1 MPASPNASS
10 RGGPRDSALFLFL
23 LIGIA
28 LGARGWFAFAGGVP
42 ELLQFTGSTAVV
54 EGTVADDVD
63 IRATSVRVTVAVKT
77 INEAIA
83 YGKVLAVLPRDTKL
97 QYGDTVSVRGALEEP
112 QSFETNTG
120 RTFDY
125 QGYLK
130 ARGISVVMQHA
141 VLFSPSGVEGRES
154 APGGV
159 SVLRTLY
166 QIKHTFERA
175 LERVMRVP
183 MVSLMEGFLLGE
195 KSGLPQA
202 LTQAFVIAGLI
213 HVVVLSGYN
222 IGVVSEWTLRFFAL
236 FLRRR
241 SALCVTAVVITL
253 FALMAGGGMATI
265 RSMLMGLIAI
275 LGRYLRRPAL
285 ALRSLCVAVLLMLLW
300 NPLVVFDA
308 GFMLS
313 VLATLG
319 IITLGTRVESWL
331 WWLKEGILRSTAA
344 TTMAVQLFV
353 LPALLYYTGVLSL
366 VSVPANIIFL
376 PFVPLA
382 MLLGF
387 VAGLLA
393 LVHPFLALIP
403 ALAADTLLRAMIWL
417 TKTAASLPLAA
428 AVVPA
433 FPAWVAVAAYI
444 PLCAWAMRCYRRTVA
459 PIPTN

>member
-1 MPASPNASS
+1 MP
-10 RGGPRDSALFLFL
+10 RGSALFLFL

-28 LGARGWFAFAGGVP
+28 LGVRGWFAFAAGEP
-42 ELLQFTGSTAVV
+42 ELLQFTGSIAVV

-63 IRATSVRVTVAVKT
+63 VRATGARVTIAVKT
-77 INEAIA
+77 INEAIS
-83 YGKVLAVLPRDTKL
+83 YGKVLAVLPPDTKL
-97 QYGDTVSVRGALEEP
+97 QYGDTVSVRGMLEEP

-125 QGYLK
+125 PGYLH
-130 ARGISVVMQHA
+130 ARGISAVMQYA
-141 VLFSPSGVEGRES
+141 KIQNTKEGT
-154 APGGV
+154 PG
-159 SVLRTLY
+159 VLRALFAL
-166 QIKHTFERA
+166 KHSFQQA
-175 LERVMRVP
+175 LQRVMREP

-195 KSGLPQA
+195 KSGLPDS

-241 SALCVTAVVITL
+241 VALTATGVVIVL

-265 RSMLMGLIAI
+265 RAMLMGLIAI
-275 LGRYLRRPAL
+275 LGRYLKRPAL
-285 ALRSLCVAVLLMLLW
+285 ALRSLCVAVLMMLLW

-308 GFMLS
+308 GFVLS

-319 IITLGTRVESWL
+319 IIMLGNWVESWL
-331 WWLKEGILRSTAA
+331 GWLKEGILRSTAA
-344 TTMAVQLFV
+344 TTMAAQLFV
-353 LPALLYYTGVLSL
+353 LPALLYYTGVLSF
-366 VSVPANIIFL
+366 VSLPANVVFL

-393 LVHPFLALIP
+393 LIHPFLALIP
-403 ALAADTLLRAMIWL
+403 ALAADALLRAMIWFAEV
-417 TKTAASLPLAA
+417 AASLPQASTI
-428 AVVPA
+428 VPA
-433 FPAWVAVAAYI
+433 FPAWMAVILYI
-444 PLCAWAMRCYRRTVA
+444 PLCAWAIARYRQTAA
-459 PIPTN
+459 PTPTN

>member
-1 MPASPNASS
+1 MP
-10 RGGPRDSALFLFL
+10 RCSALFLFL

-28 LGARGWFAFAGGVP
+28 LGARGWFAFAAVEP

-63 IRATSVRVTVAVKT
+63 IRATGVRVTIAVKT

-83 YGKVLAVLPRDTKL
+83 YGKVLAVLPPDTKL

-112 QSFETNTG
+112 QSFQTNTG

-125 QGYLK
+125 PGYLR
-130 ARGISVVMQHA
+130 ARGISAVMQHA
-141 VLFSPSGVEGRES
+141 KIQNTKEGTPGILRALFVL
-154 APGGV
+154 
-159 SVLRTLY
+159 
-166 QIKHTFERA
+166 KHSFEQA
-175 LERVMRVP
+175 LERVIREP

-195 KSGLPQA
+195 KSGLPDS

-241 SALCVTAVVITL
+241 VALTATGVVIVL

-265 RSMLMGLIAI
+265 RAMLMGLIAI
-275 LGRYLRRPAL
+275 LGRYLKRPAL
-285 ALRSLCVAVLLMLLW
+285 ALRSLCVAVLMMLLW

-308 GFMLS
+308 GFVLS

-319 IITLGTRVESWL
+319 IIMLGNWVESWL
-331 WWLKEGILRSTAA
+331 GWLKEGILRSTAA
-344 TTMAVQLFV
+344 TTVAAQLFV
-353 LPALLYYTGVLSL
+353 LPALLYYTGVLSF
-366 VSVPANIIFL
+366 VSLPANVVFL

-393 LVHPFLALIP
+393 LIHPFLALIP
-403 ALAADTLLRAMIWL
+403 AFAADTLLRAMIWFAEV
-417 TKTAASLPLAA
+417 AASLPQASTI
-428 AVVPA
+428 VPA
-433 FPAWVAVAAYI
+433 FPAWMAVILYI
-444 PLCAWAMRCYRRTVA
+444 PLCAWAIARYRQTAA
-459 PIPTN
+459 PTPTN